1 MPANQTPDPRPTPQL
16 RQIALNIRDWIG
28 PFYTLGAV
36 VAFVILLLSALDPT
50 GALVLW
56 ARGVLLGAAALSW
69 VLFFGWR
76 RRAGPLAQ
84 RFFNA
89 HGQWVLSL
97 VAVFFAA
104 GLVVSH
110 RLQQGQAQRAAQA
123 TPPTEAAAPQPVAM
137 PAPLPTPAVVSTTST
152 VPTAAT
158 RTPPDADLV
167 DPPPVSQSQPVAKLS
182 VRPEPRSTPSPVAR
196 PPQHKATVEASG
208 PANPRCQRLVQR
220 SGLGELLS
228 GEEIA
233 YLRSS
238 CGG

>member
-1 MPANQTPDPRPTPQL
+1 MPDPRPAPQL
-16 RQIALNIRDWIG
+16 RQIALSIRDWIG

-36 VAFVILLLSALDPT
+36 VAFVILLLSALDPS

-56 ARGVLLGAAALSW
+56 VRGVLLGAAALSW
-69 VLFFGWR
+69 LLFFGWR

-89 HGQWVLSL
+89 HGHWVLSL

-123 TPPTEAAAPQPVAM
+123 PAPMEAAAPTAPPPMAM
-137 PAPLPTPAVVSTTST
+137 PAPVPTPPVVSTAST

-158 RTPPDADLV
+158 RTLPDADLV
-167 DPPPVSQSQPVAKLS
+167 DPAPVSPSPPVAKLP
-182 VRPEPRSTPSPVAR
+182 VRPEPRSTPTPPVR
-196 PPQHKATVEASG
+196 PPQHKTTVEASG
-208 PANPRCQRLVQR
+208 PVNPRCQRLVQR